1 MGFPS
6 GPGVQNLPT
15 NAGDMGSIPG
25 AGRSPG
31 EGHGNPLL
39 YSCLENLIDRR
50 VWRATVDGVAKV
62 RHDLETTTITSELLL
77 LLFLLVM

>member
-6 GPGVQNLPT
+6 GPGVKNLPT

-25 AGRSPG
+25 WGRSPG

-39 YSCLENLIDRR
+39 YSCLENLIEESGGLQSMGSQKSDM
-50 VWRATVDGVAKV
+50 T
-62 RHDLETTTITSELLL
+62 
-77 LLFLLVM
+77 